1 MNKKKRV
8 ILLVSGV
15 LLIGLAV
22 GYFIKRQVPG
32 PNELVVSGV
41 EEATDAKLGFQVPGR
56 IETLTVKEGETVKK
70 GTELGHLDRTEAE
83 ARRQQA
89 VAQVAG
95 ARAMLREL
103 ERGFRSEEISQ
114 GRSAFSASLDKLKDA
129 QRDFDRSKQLFD
141 GGAISQEAFDKAKFA
156 LDLAKSQN
164 VQTGEQLKILE
175 SGPRKEKIEAQKAQ
189 LKQAE
194 AAMSLAEAVLANM
207 VIVAPF
213 DGLVTVR
220 HHEPGEI
227 VPAGSPIITL
237 LNPDDRWARIYVPEY
252 RMGIVKIGQ
261 PVTLSADTFPKKR
274 YQGEVTYISSEAEFT
289 PKTVQTVEERV
300 KLVYA
305 VKVRIKNDPT
315 FELKPGLPVD
325 VHLNGHDA
333 G

>member
-1 MNKKKRV
+1 M
-8 ILLVSGV
+8 ILLVPGV

-22 GYFIKRQVPG
+22 GYFIKRQGLG

-41 EEATDAKLGFQVPGR
+41 VEATDAKLGFQVPGR

-70 GTELGHLDRTEAE
+70 GMELGYLDRTEAE

-103 ERGFRSEEISQ
+103 ERGFRREEVSQ
-114 GRSAFSASLDKLKDA
+114 GRSGFSASLDKVKDA
-129 QRDFDRSKQLFD
+129 QRDFDRAKQLFD

-164 VQTGEQLKILE
+164 AQAGEQLKMLE

-194 AAMSLAEAVLANM
+194 AAVSLAEAVLANM

-220 HHEPGEI
+220 HHESGEI

-237 LNPDDRWARIYVPEY
+237 MNPDDRWAKIYIPEY

-305 VKVRIKNDPT
+305 VKVRIKNDPA